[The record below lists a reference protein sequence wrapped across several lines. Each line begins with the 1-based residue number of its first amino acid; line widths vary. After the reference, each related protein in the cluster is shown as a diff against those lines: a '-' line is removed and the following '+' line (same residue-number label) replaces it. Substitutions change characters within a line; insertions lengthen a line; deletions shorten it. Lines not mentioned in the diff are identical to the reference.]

1 MINKKSI
8 WFLTLFSLILVLSVY
23 YVTMP
28 SELLLTN
35 KNNYIFETNNNDEGD
50 NTTTTVKEEE
60 ANVDVKESSV
70 LVALRVEAEEK
81 MLEQIESLNKVI
93 NSSESSTEE
102 KNNAYEQMKSLNITR
117 GEEEKLEKQINET
130 YNLKAFVK
138 VDNNQIRVVVDSKEH
153 NANIANNIM
162 RTIQGNYDNQMYI
175 SVKFNS

>member
-35 KNNYIFETNNNDEGD
+35 NNSYLNKTEEETK
-50 NTTTTVKEEE
+50 TTGKEEPTVE
-60 ANVDVKESSV
+60 VKESSV

-81 MLEQIESLNKVI
+81 MLEEIESLNKVI
-93 NSSESSTEE
+93 NSTESSTDE
-102 KNNAYEQMKSLNITR
+102 KNNAYEKMKSLNIIR

-153 NANIANNIM
+153 NASMANNIM
-162 RTIQGNYDNQMYI
+162 RTVQENYDNQMYI